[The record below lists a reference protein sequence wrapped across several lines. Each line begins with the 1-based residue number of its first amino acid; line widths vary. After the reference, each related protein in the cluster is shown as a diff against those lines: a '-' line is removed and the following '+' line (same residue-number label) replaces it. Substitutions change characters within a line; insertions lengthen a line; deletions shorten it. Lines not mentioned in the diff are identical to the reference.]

1 MVSKHHDPVLDE
13 KTIVVKRAVN
23 NVVQNVSSNVRNR
36 GSIAIGHLAE
46 KDILIKRN
54 SIYTVFYIR
63 IGYNYHF
70 YVIIKGTIVIWI
82 GDSFSVNG
90 VDAPVDSR
98 KNKVQRTIRIG
109 RSGGNLLSFRQRC
122 LYRWG
127 NILSLSRSS
136 LNLNTKCIWN
146 GRRETFSKLFLYL
159 LGPWRT
165 SFLRYRRRGYWPNR

>member
-70 YVIIKGTIVIWI
+70 YVIIKGTIVI
-82 GDSFSVNG
+82 
-90 VDAPVDSR
+90 
-98 KNKVQRTIRIG
+98 
-109 RSGGNLLSFRQRC
+109 
-122 LYRWG
+122 
-127 NILSLSRSS
+127 
-136 LNLNTKCIWN
+136 
-146 GRRETFSKLFLYL
+146 
-159 LGPWRT
+159 
-165 SFLRYRRRGYWPNR
+165 